1 MRVLSVC
8 LLSAFLCGGG
18 VAHADTAASLFTESG
33 GEWAFALDGRAPET
47 IAPHAVFEVATPG
60 PDDELAPRLDARAL
74 VTVPTETLQ
83 GAPPP
88 KAIVYSDGYN
98 VRLKIH
104 KFLSWGTIPLMV
116 GQGVVGQKLYN
127 GSGGGTLKSVHS
139 SLATATGV
147 LFGINTV
154 TGVWNLWESRNDPNG
169 RKKRWIH
176 SVLMLAA
183 DAAFLATSATA
194 PEYEDGEREGNRAFH
209 RSAAFVGFG
218 SASIA
223 YAMMLIAK

>member
-1 MRVLSVC
+1 MRFLSLC
-8 LLSAFLCGGG
+8 LLWVVLTGGSL
-18 VAHADTAASLFTESG
+18 AHAAPSASLFPDPSAD
-33 GEWAFALDGRAPET
+33 WAFSLDGRAPEP
-47 IAPHAVFEVATPG
+47 IAPRAVFLTDTPR
-60 PDDELAPRLDARAL
+60 PTDDAMPSLEARAL
-74 VTVPTETLQ
+74 VLTPTETLQ

-88 KAIVYSDGYN
+88 KAVVYSDGYN

-104 KFLSWGTIPLMV
+104 RYLSWSTIPLMV

-127 GSGGGTLKSVHS
+127 GSGGGTLRSVHS
-139 SLATATGV
+139 SLAAATGV
-147 LFGINTV
+147 LFGVNTV

-183 DAAFLATSATA
+183 DAAFLATASSA
-194 PEYEDGEREGNRAFH
+194 PEYERGERSGDRAFH

-218 SASIA
+218 SATVG
-223 YAMMLIAK
+223 YALMLIAK

>member
-1 MRVLSVC
+1 MRFLSVC
-8 LLSAFLCGGG
+8 MLSVVLTGGS
-18 VAHADTAASLFTESG
+18 VAHAAPAAALFAEPSA
-33 GEWAFALDGRAPET
+33 EWAFTLDGRAPEP
-47 IAPHAVFEVATPG
+47 IAPRAVFVFDTSR
-60 PDDELAPRLDARAL
+60 PDDDAAVLLEARTL
-74 VTVPTETLQ
+74 VLTPTETLQ

-88 KAIVYSDGYN
+88 KAVVYSDGYN

-183 DAAFLATSATA
+183 DAAFLATAATA
-194 PEYEDGEREGNRAFH
+194 PEYERGERRGDRAFH

-218 SASIA
+218 SASVA
-223 YAMMLIAK
+223 YAMMLIAR

>member
-1 MRVLSVC
+1 MRIMSVC
-8 LLSAFLCGGG
+8 LLSVLLVGGRA
-18 VAHADTAASLFTESG
+18 AHAAPVTSLFAESATD
-33 GEWAFALDGRAPET
+33 WAFTLDGRAPEP
-47 IAPHAVFEVATPG
+47 IAPRAVFLTGDAG
-60 PDDELAPRLDARAL
+60 ANDEAAPVLESRAL
-74 VTVPTETLQ
+74 VLTPSETLQ

-88 KAIVYSDGYN
+88 KAVTYSDGYN

-104 KFLSWGTIPLMV
+104 RYLSWSTIPLMV
-116 GQGVVGQKLYN
+116 GQGIVGQRLYN

-183 DAAFLATSATA
+183 DAAFLATAATA
-194 PEYEDGEREGNRAFH
+194 PEFEDGERQGNKSLH
-209 RSAAFVGFG
+209 RSSAFVGFS
-218 SASIA
+218 SATLG
-223 YAMMLIAK
+223 YALMLLAK

>member
-1 MRVLSVC
+1 MRFLTVCVLSAV
-8 LLSAFLCGGG
+8 LTGGS
-18 VAHADTAASLFTESG
+18 VAHAAPGTALFPESSAD
-33 GEWAFALDGRAPET
+33 WAFSLDGRAPEP
-47 IAPHAVFEVATPG
+47 IGPRAVFVTAAVLSE
-60 PDDELAPRLDARAL
+60 DDAPRLEARAL
-74 VTVPTETLQ
+74 VLTPTETLQ

-88 KAIVYSDGYN
+88 KAVVYSDSYN

-104 KFLSWGTIPLMV
+104 RYLSWSTIPLMV

-127 GSGGGTLKSVHS
+127 GSGGSTLRSVHS
-139 SLATATGV
+139 SLAAATGV
-147 LFGINTV
+147 LFGVNTV

-183 DAAFLATSATA
+183 DAAFLATASTA
-194 PEYEDGEREGNRAFH
+194 PEYERGERRGDRAFH

-218 SASIA
+218 SASVA

>member
-18 VAHADTAASLFTESG
+18 IAHAEPAASLFPESG
-33 GEWAFALDGRAPET
+33 DEWAFALDGRAPEA
-47 IAPHAVFEVATPG
+47 IAPHAVFEVVTPG
-60 PDDELAPRLDARAL
+60 PDDELAPHLDARTL

-139 SLATATGV
+139 SLAAATGV
-147 LFGINTV
+147 LFGVNTV

-183 DAAFLATSATA
+183 DAAFLATAATA
-194 PEYEDGEREGNRAFH
+194 PGFENGEREGNRAFH